1 MQKPLT
7 VSEAIA
13 FRRSVRNY
21 TDEAL
26 DDKLVEK
33 CIENA
38 TLAPNSSNM
47 QLWEFI
53 HVKNTKLKD
62 LLNTACFKQQASRTA
77 ERFVVVVVRRDL
89 WKKRAKANAEFIA
102 QNKAETESQ
111 IRRKKFALRYYQK
124 LMPTIY
130 GFDNLGL
137 LSSIKKISTW
147 VSGIFR
153 PIYRQVSISDMR
165 IVTHKSAGLAAQN
178 FMLSMAELEYDTC
191 PMEGFDSRL
200 VKKALNLPKKAEINM
215 ILACGKRSE
224 TGIYGKRF
232 RVPFK
237 EVYSERF

>member
-21 TDEAL
+21 TYEAL
-26 DDKLVEK
+26 DDKIVK
-33 CIENA
+33 RCIENA
-38 TLAPNSSNM
+38 TQAPNSSNM

-53 HVKNTKLKD
+53 HVKNPKLKE

-77 ERFVVVVVRRDL
+77 ERFVIVVVRRDL
-89 WKKRAKANAEFIA
+89 WKKRARANAEFIA
-102 QNKAETESQ
+102 QNKVETESQ
-111 IRRKKFALRYYQK
+111 IRRQKFALRYYQK

-130 GFDNLGL
+130 GFDNLRI
-137 LSSIKKISTW
+137 LSNIKKISTW

-153 PIYRQVSISDMR
+153 PIYRQVSINDMR

-178 FMLSMAELEYDTC
+178 FMLSMAEVEYDTC
-191 PMEGFDSRL
+191 PMEGFDSKL
-200 VKKALNLPKKAEINM
+200 VKKALDVPKKAEINM

-224 TGIYGKRF
+224 NGIYGKRF